1 MNSKLK
7 KKKKKTFHSI
17 FSHDIQKMDDQCIN
31 KLHKSFALL
40 LFFLNF
46 NLGILKLRSERDEI
60 TSQLL
65 KEKKA
70 YSDYEMMIKKKSL
83 ELEKF
88 LSKLKEKE
96 NKINDY
102 DSIIRQ
108 AEQTY
113 QRVQIIFTFPIV

>member
-1 MNSKLK
+1 M
-7 KKKKKTFHSI
+7 
-17 FSHDIQKMDDQCIN
+17 
-31 KLHKSFALL
+31 
-40 LFFLNF
+40 
-46 NLGILKLRSERDEI
+46 
-60 TSQLL
+60 

-102 DSIIRQ
+102 DSIIKQ

-113 QRVQIIFTFPIV
+113 QRVRIIFFFFLNSNFLFSSSSRHPKS

>member
-7 KKKKKTFHSI
+7 KKEENNNYLIASQTIFKKWMINALINCIKVLFIILCCH
-17 FSHDIQKMDDQCIN
+17 FDI
-31 KLHKSFALL
+31 
-40 LFFLNF
+40 
-46 NLGILKLRSERDEI
+46 GILKLRSERDEI

-70 YSDYEMMIKKKSL
+70 YSDYEMMIKKKAL

-113 QRVQIIFTFPIV
+113 QRV